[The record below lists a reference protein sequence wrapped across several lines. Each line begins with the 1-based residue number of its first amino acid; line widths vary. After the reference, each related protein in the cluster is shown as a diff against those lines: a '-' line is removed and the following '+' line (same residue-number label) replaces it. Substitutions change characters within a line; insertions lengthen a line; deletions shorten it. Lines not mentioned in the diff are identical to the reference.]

1 MMTVFNHETVFDT
14 ANRTM
19 TFIIHPR
26 LQVVVNFRGY
36 ELLIV
41 KDGNVIDRES
51 YKGVNFTLDDMELI
65 LKQAH
70 ESCEK
75 LRNV

>member
-1 MMTVFNHETVFDT
+1 MTTFNHETVFDT

-26 LQVVVNFRGY
+26 LQIVINFKEY
-36 ELLIV
+36 ELLIL
-41 KDGNVIDRES
+41 KDSKVIDKES
-51 YKGVNFTLDDMELI
+51 FKGEHFTLSDMELI